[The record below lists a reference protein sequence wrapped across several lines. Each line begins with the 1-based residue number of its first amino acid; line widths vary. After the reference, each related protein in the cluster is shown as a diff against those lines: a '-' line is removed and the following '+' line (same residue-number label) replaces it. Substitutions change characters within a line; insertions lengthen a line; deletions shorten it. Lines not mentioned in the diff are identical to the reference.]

1 MAQQREDEGPAADI
15 SRQRRQGERP
25 DKVAPGQASVK
36 HQIKDLDRS
45 HHDMSR
51 IRQGDK
57 PGHEN
62 NHHDLGRTG
71 DRKHPD
77 HGGDQ
82 PSGNNRI
89 SEHLRRAVFH
99 YIFGDADK
107 GLTSWFIK
115 DGHKIE
121 VPVKVTATAIDQVQV
136 ELPNRQQV
144 WLPVDSANVQV
155 GANMSLGIRP
165 EHLLP
170 SDIADVTLEGEVQ
183 VVEQLGHETQIHIQI
198 PAIRQNLVYRQND
211 VVLVEEGATFAIGL
225 PPERCHLFRE
235 DGTAC
240 RRLHKE
246 PGV

>member
-121 VPVKVTATAIDQVQV
+121 GPCGHCGTDEVASQHHRPQ
-136 ELPNRQQV
+136 PHQQT
-144 WLPVDSANVQV
+144 
-155 GANMSLGIRP
+155 
-165 EHLLP
+165 
-170 SDIADVTLEGEVQ
+170 DVTWGGIVHHRQ
-183 VVEQLGHETQIHIQI
+183 NGGNRIFREQLLAGHDHDNKAEGI
-198 PAIRQNLVYRQND
+198 PEIFQ
-211 VVLVEEGATFAIGL
+211 
-225 PPERCHLFRE
+225 
-235 DGTAC
+235 
-240 RRLHKE
+240 
-246 PGV
+246 